1 MTADSAAS
9 RYTSA
14 VTADRHLTHEQRQF
28 QKVHRSFP
36 IEANL
41 LVGTHKNLPVP
52 VILERDAMTGHPSI
66 AQLGRVP
73 LCASPFAGV
82 HPVPR
87 PVSFRFLPQA
97 PQSTYASSNEI
108 LMGKP

>member
-1 MTADSAAS
+1 MTADTAAS

-73 LCASPFAGV
+73 LCASPLQAFIPFRA
-82 HPVPR
+82 P
-87 PVSFRFLPQA
+87 FRFVSCRRPHSRHMLHL
-97 PQSTYASSNEI
+97 TRF
-108 LMGKP
+108 